1 MKIELR
7 KIIERYPGILENK
20 NQFRNILKDLY
31 PETMREV
38 NIIINALDAGI
49 ASQISSTD
57 IMREQDIRRHLI
69 ILEKLYGIAPQYG
82 IEALYSWADAFD
94 IKYEIFEINNEKLP
108 VVSRNIRDS
117 EIHVAGSVAYRN
129 KQIELTYLGIELLG
143 ENDIYGMSFKFLI
156 QNNTN
161 NNITLYDEVIVINE
175 IGISIN
181 TFAESPPGL
190 KKVIGF
196 YASKDDYK
204 YCGINSINDFRSL
217 VFKLYYTLDD
227 ECDRHYTDAMNLEIT
242 FI

>member
-94 IKYEIFEINNEKLP
+94 IKYEMFEINNEKLP

-129 KQIELTYLGIELLG
+129 KQIELVTITDNATTIIIFVAIVPLFLFWIFLFSLILL
-143 ENDIYGMSFKFLI
+143 
-156 QNNTN
+156 
-161 NNITLYDEVIVINE
+161 
-175 IGISIN
+175 
-181 TFAESPPGL
+181 PP
-190 KKVIGF
+190 
-196 YASKDDYK
+196 
-204 YCGINSINDFRSL
+204 
-217 VFKLYYTLDD
+217 
-227 ECDRHYTDAMNLEIT
+227 
-242 FI
+242 